1 MLRVAEYNIVTG
13 EKIELKELKQFGFVE
28 SNFYNHLY
36 SKVIC
41 EGRRGQQFELIVDED
56 RIINGY
62 SEGADGDGEMAYLDN
77 TLFDMMKYGF
87 IEKVND

>member
-1 MLRVAEYNIVTG
+1 MLKIAEYNIVTG
-13 EKIELKELKQFGFVE
+13 EKIELKELEQFGFIK
-28 SNFYNHLY
+28 NKWYNNLY
-36 SKVIC
+36 TKVIC

-87 IEKVND
+87 IERVYD